1 MDSKLKEYLYLQLRN
16 IQQNLEDRDV
26 RGAMLQ
32 LEGLI
37 NKIQYDR
44 L

>member
-16 IQQNLEDRDV
+16 IQQSLEDGDFN
-26 RGAMLQ
+26 GATVE
-32 LEGLI
+32 LEYLI